1 MLRIA
6 GQSIIEYQPPVIN
19 PAVSVSRSDRV
30 TRSLVADVR
39 RSVELVC
46 SMREDA
52 MPEIYKSSTEG
63 GKEHKQLR
71 RPLVLAVLFTFLM
84 PGQLRSFW
92 NILQS
97 DTTNTSDLL
106 WETGETT
113 LILIVVILN
122 WVEYIRLR
130 KKRLD
135 ESNPPK
141 GS

>member
-1 MLRIA
+1 LLRTA
-6 GQSIIEYQPPVIN
+6 GQSLVSYQPPLIN
-19 PAVSVSRSDRV
+19 PAVSISKRDWV

-39 RSVELVC
+39 RSIELVC

-52 MPEIYKSSTEG
+52 IPEIYKSSTEG

-97 DTTNTSDLL
+97 DTANTSDLL
-106 WETGETT
+106 WETGEIT

-122 WVEYIRLR
+122 WVDYIRLR

-141 GS
+141 GL